1 MRQEGRD
8 REDKRDQRKRESKPQ
23 QERKEGMWKF
33 RGRRTETQQERDCN
47 VNPSS
52 CIVNFGQS
60 CQ

>member
-23 QERKEGMWKF
+23 QEKKEGMRKF